1 MGEDNGLVQ
10 EKDPAFVRFK
20 GIEKQY
26 GKVVAVKKMDLE
38 IASHFDIPN
47 HRKSPNCIQSGSQEA
62 PKMDPEIHKN

>member
-38 IASHFDIPN
+38 I
-47 HRKSPNCIQSGSQEA
+47 
-62 PKMDPEIHKN
+62 PEGLQW